1 MMRQNRLFNRTR
13 VSLSLWYAG
22 VMGLILSLLGLGV
35 YKAISHAHW
44 VALDNELES
53 VAGTLHDSLELKLK
67 QPGQIEPII
76 GELLPN
82 FCLVGTSCVTDRFNS
97 QRHGAYKGAGRLNY
111 GGNLHSQP
119 LANAIR
125 PTAPHILSAVD
136 RGNYYAR
143 LYDTSGRLIAI
154 AGDYPEG
161 LPQALNTE
169 PWQTLR
175 DRTNNIYH
183 QISFS
188 LHTQTR
194 EDWGYFQVGRSLQDF
209 EDYLGRVKL
218 VLLLG
223 LPTSLILVGF
233 ASWWLAG
240 LAMQP
245 IYRSYQQIEQFTAD
259 AAHELRTPLAAT
271 QATVESALLVDLDP
285 PETKDIL
292 TTIKRENKR
301 LIQLVADLLL
311 LARMD
316 RKAIPLRLELCCLND
331 LVSDLVE
338 ELEPLAIANQI
349 TLTAEFKVK
358 KSLNVSADCDQLYR
372 LVYNLI
378 VNAIQHT
385 PSNGRV
391 TVILERD
398 ASNALIKV
406 KDTGIGI
413 APEHQKH
420 IFDRF
425 YRVQSDRSRSTG
437 GSGLGLAI
445 AQSIA
450 RSHSCKLS
458 VSSELGKGSTFI
470 FQLPLALN
478 SRDKKRLIP

>member
-1 MMRQNRLFNRTR
+1 MRQNKLFNKTR

-22 VMGLILSLLGLGV
+22 VMGLILSLLGMGV

-44 VALDNELES
+44 IALDNELES

-67 QPGQIEPII
+67 QPGYIEPII

-82 FCLVGTSCVTDRFNS
+82 FCLVKTNCLDKRLNS
-97 QRHGAYKGAGRLNY
+97 QR
-111 GGNLHSQP
+111 
-119 LANAIR
+119 
-125 PTAPHILSAVD
+125 HILSAVD

-143 LYDTSGRLIAI
+143 LYDRSGRLIAI
-154 AGDYPEG
+154 AGNYPEG
-161 LPQALNTE
+161 LPQSLNKE
-169 PWQTLR
+169 PWQTLSAS
-175 DRTNNIYH
+175 TSHIYH

-218 VLLLG
+218 ILLLG
-223 LPTSLILVGF
+223 LPTSLILVAI

-285 PETKDIL
+285 QETKDIL

-316 RKAIPLRLELCCLND
+316 RKAIPLRRELCCLND

-338 ELEPLAIANQI
+338 ELEPLAIAKEI
-349 TLTAEFKVK
+349 ILTSNFRVK
-358 KSLNVSADCDQLYR
+358 KSFNVSGDCDQLYR

-398 ASNALIKV
+398 ASDALIQV

-413 APEHQKH
+413 APEHQKK

-425 YRVQSDRSRSTG
+425 YRIQDDRSRSTG

-470 FQLPLALN
+470 FQLPLASN
-478 SRDKKRLIP
+478 SKINF

>member
-1 MMRQNRLFNRTR
+1 MMRQNKLFHNTR

-22 VMGLILSLLGLGV
+22 VMGLILSLLGFGV

-44 VALDNELES
+44 VALDRELES

-76 GELLPN
+76 GELLSN
-82 FCLVGTSCVTDRFNS
+82 LCLVKTNCLDKRINS
-97 QRHGAYKGAGRLNY
+97 QR
-111 GGNLHSQP
+111 
-119 LANAIR
+119 
-125 PTAPHILSAVD
+125 HILSAVD

-223 LPTSLILVGF
+223 LPTSLILVAV

-285 PETKDIL
+285 QETKDIL

-358 KSLNVSADCDQLYR
+358 KSLNVSGDCDQLYR

-425 YRVQSDRSRSTG
+425 YRVQSDRSRNTG

-445 AQSIA
+445 ARSIA

>member
-1 MMRQNRLFNRTR
+1 MMRQNRLFNKTR

-22 VMGLILSLLGLGV
+22 VMGLILSLLGTGV
-35 YKAISHAHW
+35 YQAISHAHW
-44 VALDNELES
+44 VALDRELES

-67 QPGQIEPII
+67 QPGQSSPIVK
-76 GELLPN
+76 ELLPN
-82 FCLVGTSCVTDRFNS
+82 LCLIGTSCASERSNS
-97 QRHGAYKGAGRLNY
+97 QRHV
-111 GGNLHSQP
+111 
-119 LANAIR
+119 
-125 PTAPHILSAVD
+125 LSAVD

-161 LPQALNTE
+161 LPQTLNKE
-169 PWQTLR
+169 LWQTIS
-175 DRTNNIYH
+175 DRNNNIYH

-194 EDWGYFQVGRSLQDF
+194 QDWGYFQVGRSLADF

-223 LPTSLILVGF
+223 LPISLTLVAF

-271 QATVESALLVDLDP
+271 QATVESALLVDLDKQ
-285 PETKDIL
+285 ESKEIL
-292 TTIKRENKR
+292 TRIERENKR

-316 RKAIPLRLELCCLND
+316 RRAVPLRRQLCCLND
-331 LVSDLVE
+331 LVDDLVE
-338 ELEPLAIANQI
+338 ELAPLAIANRI
-349 TLTAEFKVK
+349 TLTSEIRVNKL
-358 KSLNVSADCDQLYR
+358 LNVEGDGDQLYR

-385 PSNGRV
+385 PSKGQV

-398 ASNALIKV
+398 ASHTLLRV

-413 APEHQKH
+413 APEHQKR

-425 YRVQSDRSRSTG
+425 YRIQDDRSRSTG

-445 AQSIA
+445 AISIA
-450 RSHSCKLS
+450 RSHFGKLS
-458 VSSELGKGSTFI
+458 LQSELGRGSTFTL
-470 FQLPLALN
+470 QLTYN
-478 SRDKKRLIP
+478 